1 MGIRV
6 AVVLVAVISLH
17 EHCPTASAGWGNVD
31 WRLSS
36 MRTPR
41 FRNGRGGKHVT
52 QLLRPVSGHG
62 RFKIDMVV
70 EGWPSRRVVHSR
82 AVW

>member
-1 MGIRV
+1 MSIRV

-41 FRNGRGGKHVT
+41 FRNGRGDKHVT
-52 QLLRPVSGHG
+52 QLLRPVSASIHRRMSGV
-62 RFKIDMVV
+62 D
-70 EGWPSRRVVHSR
+70 RVVTGQMPSELG
-82 AVW
+82 